1 MSENLNERLRELPG
15 IDIILSQD
23 WISEWLNSLGHNRV
37 KEILNAELSK
47 VRELIKNSLDE
58 KFSLDDFIAHCE
70 KIFSSE
76 RRRNLRRVIN
86 ATGIIIHTNL
96 GRSLIADEAVNAI
109 SEIAK
114 NYSNLE
120 YDISAGTRGHRNDH
134 VEKILCSLTGAE
146 AAVVVNNNAGAVLLC
161 LFALASKR
169 EVIVSRGELVEI
181 GGSFRIPDIMKL
193 SGAVLTEAGTTN
205 RTHLKDYEEAI
216 NENTAMLLKVHPSNF
231 LITGF
236 TSSPERKELAELAH
250 RKNLIF
256 MEDAGSGLLI
266 DPEKFLPSLNNETSI
281 KKSLE
286 AGADLVTFSGDKM
299 LGGPQLGIIAG
310 KRELIDKLKKHPMLR
325 ALRADKITLA
335 AFEATLKIYMRGSFD
350 DIPTLEMIRYSEN
363 FLKEK
368 ATKLATRL
376 KSVKGVNDVE
386 VIQTEDA
393 AGGGSCPEKILKGF
407 GVRVVVKNSARL
419 QKKLRHSEIPI
430 ICNVH
435 DDALIFHVR
444 TLRNGEDEIITEE
457 LRKIFSEEKNDV

>member
-1 MSENLNERLRELPG
+1 MSENLNERLREIPG

-23 WISEWLNSLGHNRV
+23 WLSKWLKSLGHNKV

-47 VRELIKNSLDE
+47 IRARIKNNSGE
-58 KFSLDDFIAHCE
+58 KFSLYDFISRCE

-76 RRRNLRRVIN
+76 SRRSLRRVIN

-96 GRSLIADEAVNAI
+96 GRSIMADEAVKAM
-109 SEIAK
+109 SEVAK

-120 YDISAGTRGHRNDH
+120 YDISDGNRGHRNNH
-134 VEKILCSLTGAE
+134 VEKLLCSITGAE
-146 AAVVVNNNAGAVLLC
+146 AAIVVNNNAGAVMLC

-193 SGAVLTEAGTTN
+193 SGAVLCEVGTTN

-231 LITGF
+231 FITGF
-236 TSSPERKELAELAH
+236 THSPERKELAELAH
-250 RKNLIF
+250 KKNLIF

-266 DPEKFLPSLNNETSI
+266 DADKFLPSLKNETSI
-281 KKSLE
+281 KKSIE

-299 LGGPQLGIIAG
+299 LGGPQIGIVAG
-310 KRELIDKLKKHPMLR
+310 KRELIEKLKKHPMLR
-325 ALRADKITLA
+325 ALRADKITLS
-335 AFEATLKIYMRGSFD
+335 AFEATLRIYMRGYFD
-350 DIPTLEMIRYSEN
+350 DIPTLEMLRYSEK

-368 ATKLATRL
+368 AARLAELL
-376 KSVKGVNDVE
+376 KSAGCVNDVE

-407 GVRVVVKNSARL
+407 GVCVPVKNSSII
-419 QKKLRHSEIPI
+419 QKKLRLSEIPI
-430 ICNVH
+430 ICNVR

-444 TLRNGEDEIITEE
+444 TLRDGEDEIITSG
-457 LRKIFSEEKNDV
+457 LKKIFGGEKNDV